1 MPGRDGTWVWLSVLV
16 NAPEIRGKESEVAG
30 QSIDRGSCSRVFR
43 PSYLFMIACGVS
55 SVGAQGDASMA
66 LL

>member
-1 MPGRDGTWVWLSVLV
+1 MPGRDGTWVWLSVLF
-16 NAPEIRGKESEVAG
+16 NDPEIRGQESEGAG
-30 QSIDRGSCSRVFR
+30 QPIDRGSCSRVFR

-55 SVGAQGDASMA
+55 SVSAPGDASMA